1 MSKEIVD
8 ALSNGDNLEAEKVF
22 NSAISTKVG
31 DALETRRKE
40 MGKTFVK
47 SLENETD

>member
-40 MGKTFVK
+40 MAKSFVK